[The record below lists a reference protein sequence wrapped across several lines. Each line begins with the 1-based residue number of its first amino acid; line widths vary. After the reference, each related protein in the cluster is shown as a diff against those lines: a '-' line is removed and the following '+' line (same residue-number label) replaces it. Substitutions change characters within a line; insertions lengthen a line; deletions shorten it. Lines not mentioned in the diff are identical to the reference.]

1 MDGEKFLFTLSRFG
15 IKLGLGPTIA
25 LAESLGNPQDSFKS
39 VHVAGSNGKGSTT
52 TLIYRILKRK
62 YATGIYTS
70 PHIRRFNERIIVMDK
85 EIPSTFIDEFVSN
98 HTSKI
103 EYNGEETQLTFF
115 EYTTNMAFDYFRK
128 SNVQIAAVEVG
139 LGGRLDSTNIV
150 SPEVSVITSISLEHA
165 DRLGGSIEYIARE
178 KGGIIKKGKPVVLGK
193 MPDSAN
199 SILRSIAKQNDAEVK
214 DIVNLKV
221 RNLNFSFSGTRFVVD
236 TQMDTYE
243 VELKALGEHQV
254 SNSIAAILAC
264 ESINEQPS
272 KSEITQG
279 LKEDQI
285 PGRFEVRRSDP
296 LLILD
301 GAHNSEASRIL
312 SSNIRRYSVR
322 DPLIVLGVLRD
333 KNSYN
338 ILQNLSEVS
347 DSILITEPNEPERK
361 KDGEELKKEA
371 KLFFKEV
378 YVKKIP
384 SEALEEALKANRNTI
399 ITGSLYLV
407 GEMELLLDEKDKSK
421 TVPVEMEEAGNATGP
436 VKKKPDDNQFPME
449 I

>member
-85 EIPSTFIDEFVSN
+85 EIPSAFIDEFVSN
-98 HTSKI
+98 HVSKI

-165 DRLGGSIEYIARE
+165 DKLGGSIEYIARE

-199 SILRSIAKQNDAEVK
+199 SILRSIAKQNGAEVK
-214 DIVNLKV
+214 DIVNLEV
-221 RNLNFSFSGTRFVVD
+221 RNLNFSFSGTKFVVD

-279 LKEDQI
+279 LKENQI
-285 PGRFEVRRSDP
+285 EG
-296 LLILD
+296 
-301 GAHNSEASRIL
+301 
-312 SSNIRRYSVR
+312 SSNYGI
-322 DPLIVLGVLRD
+322 
-333 KNSYN
+333 
-338 ILQNLSEVS
+338 
-347 DSILITEPNEPERK
+347 SICL
-361 KDGEELKKEA
+361 
-371 KLFFKEV
+371 
-378 YVKKIP
+378 
-384 SEALEEALKANRNTI
+384 
-399 ITGSLYLV
+399 
-407 GEMELLLDEKDKSK
+407 
-421 TVPVEMEEAGNATGP
+421 
-436 VKKKPDDNQFPME
+436 
-449 I
+449 